1 MPSQAEDRDL
11 LLRYREGDRNAL
23 DELSRRYMPL
33 ARRLASR
40 YRHTGEPMDDL
51 VQVANMALVKAIE
64 RFDPERKT
72 AFSSFAVPTI
82 LGELKRYFRDHSWS
96 VHVPRELQERAAK
109 VNKAIESLSKQTG
122 GSPSVKEI
130 ANKLD
135 LDLEQVLEAL
145 EAAQAFDATS
155 LEAERAGA
163 DGSPMRL
170 GDTVGEEEAGF
181 ELVEYGASIDPVL
194 SEMPTP
200 HPQDPSPAVRR
211 GPDSGADRRGGRGLA
226 DARLAD
232 HPRGPVR
239 AARGGR
245 RDGDRGVRPA

>member
-1 MPSQAEDRDL
+1 MFTTVPLAPPRQCHRKPKIATCCSA
-11 LLRYREGDRNAL
+11 YREGDRDGAL

-130 ANKLD
+130 ASKLD

-155 LEAERAGA
+155 LEAEQSRCRWEPDAA
-163 DGSPMRL
+163 
-170 GDTVGEEEAGF
+170 
-181 ELVEYGASIDPVL
+181 
-194 SEMPTP
+194 
-200 HPQDPSPAVRR
+200 RR
-211 GPDSGADRRGGRGLA
+211 HGRRGGSAGSSWSNT
-226 DARLAD
+226 ARRSIRCS
-232 HPRGPVR
+232 PRCRSAP
-239 AARGGR
+239 ARSFTCGSSR
-245 RDGDRGVRPA
+245 T